1 MSNEIIESVYRT
13 LLESSKEKNLNK
25 KEEEEEEEEVTDAVK
40 KLFIET
46 ASQHVKWVDIYKSM
60 TMFWNSLQ
68 GDDKQDESATT
79 TQAAFIV
86 PLIVTFITVLQ
97 TDMQMSANVK
107 DVVNA
112 NLAKLFTK
120 KEHLETAK
128 KVLKSLN
135 AMEEDWFD
143 NKLKL

>member
-1 MSNEIIESVYRT
+1 MSNEIIESVYKI
-13 LLESSKEKNLNK
+13 LLESSKDKNIK
-25 KEEEEEEEEVTDAVK
+25 KEEITSEVAE
-40 KLFIET
+40 LFKNT
-46 ASQHVKWVDIYKSM
+46 AAQSVKWADIFKAM
-60 TMFWNSLQ
+60 TKFWNSLQ
-68 GDDKQDESATT
+68 SEEAQDDSATT

-97 TDMQMSANVK
+97 TDMQMGTNVK
-107 DVVNA
+107 DIVNT

-135 AMEEDWFD
+135 AIEEDWFD
-143 NKLKL
+143 IKLKL